1 MYVRLKWVG
10 AALAAVFAGTPGAAR
25 AQTHAAAQLA
35 APAIGQPTDSAAQA
49 AADSLAV
56 VAGNYAALLPVPGQ
70 FRVCADPNA
79 LPYSN
84 NAEQGFENKL
94 AQLLARDFQAH
105 VVYTWYPQRRG
116 FVRNTLRDY
125 QCDVVMGVPSTLDM
139 VLTTIPY
146 YRSTYVFI
154 YRKDRGLDIRS
165 FDDPRLKTLKIG
177 VYDFGNDYNNTP
189 PVHALI
195 DRGVPPDNFVGYSLY
210 GDYARPNPPAD
221 LIDAVARGEVDL
233 AVGWGP
239 IAGYFAQHEPVPLQI
254 VPVSPAIDLPFRPY
268 VYDMSLGVRRDDG
281 KWLKEALDAVLT
293 RHRAEIR
300 QLLVSYGIPLVERP
314 GSTSLTEK

>member
-1 MYVRLKWVG
+1 MTHVARYGGVG
-10 AALAAVFAGTPGAAR
+10 WLALVAGLAAGALPLR
-25 AQTHAAAQLA
+25 AQSAERA
-35 APAIGQPTDSAAQA
+35 APPVPQPTDSAAQA
-49 AADSLAV
+49 AADSVAV

-84 NAEQGFENKL
+84 AAQQGFENKL
-94 AQLLARDFQAH
+94 ADLVARDFKATA
-105 VVYTWYPQRRG
+105 VFTWYPQRRG
-116 FVRNTLRDY
+116 FVRNTLKDY

-146 YRSTYVFI
+146 YRSTYVFV

-165 FDDPRLKTLKIG
+165 FDDPRLKQLKIG
-177 VYDFGNDYNNTP
+177 VYQFGDDYVNTP
-189 PVHALI
+189 PVHALL
-195 DRGVPPDNFVGYSLY
+195 DRGVAPENFVGYSLY

-221 LIDAVARGEVDL
+221 LIDAVARGEVDVAL
-233 AVGWGP
+233 GWGP
-239 IAGYFAQHEPVPLQI
+239 IAGYFARHEPVPLEV

-281 KWLKEALDAVLT
+281 KWLKEALDEILT

-300 QLLVSYGIPLVERP
+300 QLLVSYDIPLVERP
-314 GSTSLTEK
+314 GSATLTEK